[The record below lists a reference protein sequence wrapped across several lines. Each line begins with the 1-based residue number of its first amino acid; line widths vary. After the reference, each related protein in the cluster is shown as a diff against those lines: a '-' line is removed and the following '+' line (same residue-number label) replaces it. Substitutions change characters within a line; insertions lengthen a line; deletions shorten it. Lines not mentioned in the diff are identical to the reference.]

1 MEQADVEQSE
11 VGNTMKVGYLIPTRE
26 AVMED
31 QPEVLPLLNLA
42 CLAET
47 LGYDS
52 VWVGDSLLA
61 RPRHDPLTLLSAIA
75 AQTQSVRLGTAVLLP
90 AYRNPVILAQQVAT
104 LDQISEG
111 RLILGV
117 GIAGDRP
124 NIRAE
129 FVAAGVPFDG
139 RVGRMQEG
147 LQLCRKLWTG
157 EAIDWNGRW
166 TLEQG
171 TLGPKPFRTGGP
183 PIWGAGSHPNAL
195 RRAGQTMEGW
205 LPIWPA
211 EPSGWRDQYDI
222 VLNHASSVNRAP
234 TTGAIYLTTFIHNN
248 EKTASTAIDQFL
260 ASYYDVPGPVMRKS
274 QACRGGSLQSIE
286 DWLQEYREAG
296 VEHVVL
302 RFAGEHERHIEQ
314 VSSLMEKLV

>member
-1 MEQADVEQSE
+1 
-11 VGNTMKVGYLIPTRE
+11 MKVGYLIPTRE
-26 AVMED
+26 AVMEGR
-31 QPEVLPLLNLA
+31 PEVTPLLGLA
-42 CLAET
+42 CQAET
-47 LGYDS
+47 LNYDS

-75 AQTQSVRLGTAVLLP
+75 AQTQRVRLGTAVLLP
-90 AYRNPVILAQQVAT
+90 AYRNPVLLAQQVAT
-104 LDQISEG
+104 LDQISQG

-129 FVAAGVPFDG
+129 FTSAGVPFKG

-147 LQLCRKLWTG
+147 LQLCRKLWAG
-157 EAIDWNGRW
+157 EAVDWTGRW
-166 TLEQG
+166 SLEQAV
-171 TLGPKPFRTGGP
+171 LGPKPFRLGGP

-195 RRAGQTMEGW
+195 RRAGETMEGW

-211 EPSGWRDQYDI
+211 EPSGWRTQYDA
-222 VLNHASSVNRAP
+222 VLNHAAVSGKTP
-234 TTGAIYLTTFIHNN
+234 TTGAIYLTTFIHED
-248 EKTASTAIDQFL
+248 EKIATAAIDQFL
-260 ASYYDVPGPVMRKS
+260 ESYYDVPGPVMRKS
-274 QACRGGSLQSIE
+274 QACRGGSLERIE

-302 RFAGEHERHIEQ
+302 RFAGDHERHMEQ
-314 VSSLMEKLV
+314 VSSLIKNLV